1 MAHRGKLTRIEPTF
15 DGPARGREPSGFSVG
30 EEDRVV
36 PSSRK
41 PARKKSAKG
50 GSGVKTRRRSR
61 GGLFGAA
68 RRLLYWCFVLAIWG
82 GIATAGIVVY
92 YGARMPSVADW
103 AVPDRPPNVKI
114 VSVDGQLVANR
125 GMTGGEA
132 VGLHAMSPYIP
143 MAVMAIE
150 DRRFYSHIGV
160 DPIGL
165 ARAVFN
171 NLTHGRFSQGGSTL
185 TQQ

>member
-41 PARKKSAKG
+41 PAAAKRKSSKGRAAKSA
-50 GSGVKTRRRSR
+50 RRPRR
-61 GGLFGAA
+61 GFFSTG

-92 YGARMPSVADW
+92 YGARMPSIADW
-103 AVPDRPPNVKI
+103 AIPDRPPNIKI
-114 VSVDGQLVANR
+114 VAVDGKLVANR

-132 VGLHAMSPYIP
+132 VGLHEMSPYIP
-143 MAVMAIE
+143 KAVIAIE
-150 DRRFYSHIGV
+150 DRRFYSHFGV

-165 ARAVFN
+165 AARHVS
-171 NLTHGRFSQGGSTL
+171 NLTARPL
-185 TQQ
+185 RRRAARR

>member
-41 PARKKSAKG
+41 PAAARKKSSKG
-50 GSGVKTRRRSR
+50 AQPRNPAPAARR
-61 GGLFGAA
+61 LFRPA

-82 GIATAGIVVY
+82 GIAAAGIVVY

-114 VSVDGQLVANR
+114 VSVDGKLVANR

-132 VGLHAMSPYIP
+132 VGLHEMSPYIP
-143 MAVMAIE
+143 
-150 DRRFYSHIGV
+150 
-160 DPIGL
+160 
-165 ARAVFN
+165 
-171 NLTHGRFSQGGSTL
+171 HGRHRHRGPPLLFAFRHRPDRPRRAPSSAISRAAASRRAARR
-185 TQQ
+185 